1 MPLKI
6 IHHKE
11 DNNQEQQNTT
21 TLNIEE
27 CLQNMFNVCEN
38 TINFAYHI
46 LDNFDFNAIIDI
58 EDMEIL
64 EEKYKKIKKIMD
76 IFSMVFGKKLS
87 VLEIL
92 TKTTAIMQKIQTLAE
107 KFSIELIPQQNN
119 NEKEEYMT
127 DDDIDMMM
135 QIVEDFGIEK
145 VKEDIKE
152 YNQNLKEQQEQEDM
166 QNSKPMDVYDVYN
179 TNT

>member
-1 MPLKI
+1 
-6 IHHKE
+6 
-11 DNNQEQQNTT
+11 
-21 TLNIEE
+21 
-27 CLQNMFNVCEN
+27 
-38 TINFAYHI
+38 
-46 LDNFDFNAIIDI
+46 
-58 EDMEIL
+58 
-64 EEKYKKIKKIMD
+64 MD

-152 YNQNLKEQQEQEDM
+152 YNQNLKEQQEQEDK
-166 QNSKPMDVYDVYN
+166 QNAKPMDVYDVYN
-179 TNT
+179 TDT